1 MSFGFIILTAL
12 SIGLSVA
19 QSYLQKKAADKA
31 RRKSFR
37 GVDIRQSFSDQEIPR
52 LYGRTAQ
59 EGITVF
65 AETRGN
71 FQTGS
76 VRTDVRRPAHPQ
88 QIQTQRIPVAA
99 ASHFIRRVRCYSQ
112 HPG

>member
-1 MSFGFIILTAL
+1 MSIEFAILTAL

-37 GVDIRQSFSDQEIPR
+37 GIDIRQSFSDQEIPR

-59 EGITVF
+59 GRRNGI
-65 AETRGN
+65 RSD
-71 FQTGS
+71 TGQLPDRS
-76 VRTDVRRPAHPQ
+76 VRTDVRRPAHPR
-88 QIQTQRIPVAA
+88 QIQTQ
-99 ASHFIRRVRCYSQ
+99 
-112 HPG
+112 